1 MKTIEQVSDFCS
13 RFKTIARQELKPKD
27 IISISIPITE
37 YVGFYT
43 YIRTKFSSMKNRK
56 VSLENKGEEIFLR
69 IEKC

>member
-13 RFKTIARQELKPKD
+13 RFKTIARQELRPKD

-56 VSLENKGEEIFLR
+56 ISLENKGEQIFLR